1 MDYRSLILDA
11 LTILYKREIA
21 EKEVFKARAYEKVIT
36 QLKASKEPIR
46 SFEDV
51 AAMEGIGKKIAL
63 KIKEIIETG
72 ALKAAERTKEEYP
85 LSSLDAFQNIYGVG
99 PKKAA
104 ELIDAGIRTIAQL
117 RDAVAKQPKLLNAKQ
132 LIGLQ
137 YYEDLIE
144 RIPRAEMLEHKKYL
158 TSAISDFFPFEVVG
172 SFRRGAESSGD
183 IDVLLHVSSR
193 ISEETAIKRFNACVK
208 TMQESGYIQ
217 EILAMG
223 DKKCMAICHLPSG
236 KSRRLDLLMTPDE
249 EYAYALLYFTGSDL
263 FNIQFRNHA
272 MSLGYKMN
280 EHTMVP
286 IREGVVTPP
295 RMKEEKDI
303 FTFLGLAYVDPKD
316 RVQGAVIPLGK

>member
-1 MDYRSLILDA
+1 MDYRPLILDA
-11 LTILYKREIA
+11 LTVLYKREIA

-36 QLKASKEPIR
+36 QLKASTDPIR
-46 SFEDV
+46 SYEDV
-51 AAMEGIGKKIAL
+51 ASLEGVGKKIAL

-72 ALKAAERTKEEYP
+72 VLKAAERTKEEYS
-85 LSSLDAFQNIYGVG
+85 LNTLDAFQNIYGVG

-104 ELIDAGIRTIAQL
+104 ELINAGIRSIAHL
-117 RDAVAKQPKLLNAKQ
+117 RETVVKQPKLLNAKQ

-144 RIPRAEMLEHKKYL
+144 RIPRSEMLEHKKFL
-158 TSAISDFFPFEVVG
+158 TSVISDFFPFEIVG
-172 SFRRGAESSGD
+172 SFRRGAENSGD

-193 ISEETAIKRFNACVK
+193 ISEDTANKRFNACVK
-208 TMQESGYIQ
+208 AMQSSGYIQ

-223 DKKCMAICHLPSG
+223 EKKCMAICHLPGG
-236 KSRRLDLLMTPDE
+236 KSRRIDLLMTPDE

-272 MSLGYKMN
+272 ASLGYKMN
-280 EHTMVP
+280 EHTMIP
-286 IREGVVTPP
+286 IREGVTPPP

-303 FTFLGLAYVDPKD
+303 FAFLGLTYIEPKD
-316 RVQGAVIPLGK
+316 RLQGNVIPLSK